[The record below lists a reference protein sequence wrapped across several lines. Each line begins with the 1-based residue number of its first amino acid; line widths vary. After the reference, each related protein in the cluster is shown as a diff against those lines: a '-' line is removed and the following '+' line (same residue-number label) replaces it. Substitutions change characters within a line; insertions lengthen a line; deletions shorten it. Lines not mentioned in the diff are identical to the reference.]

1 MKEER
6 YMTRRPEKVHRATPT
21 KAANITGRLRE
32 DIIACHFPPGTKLP
46 FEKLMHHYGVSISTL
61 RESLASLAVEGLVS
75 THLRR
80 GFWASEV
87 SRDDLYDLTM
97 VRATIEAKALLLCF
111 ERGGDEWEGKVLH
124 AHHVFRKAV
133 GRAEGGGMFGSQ
145 KQHLDLHEAIL
156 SACGSDRLLELTQ
169 HLLYQ
174 TNRYRHIFHEYM
186 ATPQEHWATHLSIVE
201 AIVARD
207 VETACHQIAR
217 HIEESAEYLLDKT
230 DEAEWEK
237 RLSALRE
244 EPSVVHSV

>member
-1 MKEER
+1 MPR
-6 YMTRRPEKVHRATPT
+6 QPAKVHHAAPT
-21 KAANITGRLRE
+21 KAANVTGLLRE
-32 DIIACHFPPGTKLP
+32 DIIACYFPPGTKLS

-87 SRDDLYDLTM
+87 SRDDLFDLTL
-97 VRATIEAKALLLCF
+97 VRATIESKALRLCF

-133 GRAEGGGMFGSQ
+133 DRAEGGGMFGSQ
-145 KQHLDLHEAIL
+145 KQHLELHEAIL

-169 HLLYQ
+169 HLLFQ

-186 ATPQEHWATHLSIVE
+186 ASPQEHWATHLSIVE

-207 VETACHQIAR
+207 VETACQQLAR

-230 DEAEWEK
+230 DEAEWER
-237 RLSALRE
+237 RLAAMHE
-244 EPSVVHSV
+244 AQAAVVSN